1 MIWVLK
7 NMAAVLLSVRR
18 QERSFGK
25 EVAAMKNID
34 KELRDVLIAISVV
47 AGRLAEKIEKGEKK
61 NERVVCCS
69 S

>member
-1 MIWVLK
+1 
-7 NMAAVLLSVRR
+7 MAAVLLSVRR

>member
-1 MIWVLK
+1 
-7 NMAAVLLSVRR
+7 
-18 QERSFGK
+18 
-25 EVAAMKNID
+25 MKNID

-61 NERVVCCS
+61 NERIVCCS